1 MAQLNANTPYIECY
15 IRNKYIYGPDSEGLT
30 EGYIFGVK
38 SMINRP
44 MHFHFQSCFGA
55 VFWQMPISAFC
66 QHEDF
71 DILDENEE
79 RRLSLLQTW
88 DCQDNDIAV
97 TTFGFLQNRRVDVF
111 CRDRVWRSGK
121 YVFTID
127 DYEGDLNE
135 LNIGYAN
142 DQDSKCYHFLAMDDG
157 NFAIPPNNLLRWH
170 NPDFIVPYPMDNPP
184 KVKIFKEML
193 SSEDIDRSYGN
204 SPYFFYTH
212 YPENEKNEKIEEKES
227 PLKSKYMYEPI
238 YKEENNS
245 KGRSTDEITDDIP
258 EYPSA

>member
-1 MAQLNANTPYIECY
+1 MAQLNANTPYIECF
-15 IRNKYIYGPDSEGLT
+15 IRNKYIFGEGDDGLT

-44 MHFHFQSCFGA
+44 MHFHFQANFGA

-66 QHEDF
+66 HKEDY
-71 DILDENEE
+71 DKLSDNEQT
-79 RRLSLLQTW
+79 RLSLLQTW

-97 TTFGFLQNRRVDVF
+97 TTFGFLQNRRVDIF
-111 CRDRVWRSGK
+111 CRDRVWRSGQ

-142 DQDSKCYHFLAMDDG
+142 DQDSKCYHFLALDDG
-157 NFAIPPNNLLRWH
+157 NYAIPPNNLLRWH
-170 NPDFIVPYPMDNPP
+170 NPDFIVPYPKDEPTR
-184 KVKIFKEML
+184 VKIFKEMM
-193 SSEDIDRSYGN
+193 SSEDIDSSYGN
-204 SPYFFYTH
+204 SPYFFYNH
-212 YPENEKNEKIEEKES
+212 YPEEEEKEEKKEVEKHTS
-227 PLKSKYMYEPI
+227 LRSKYI
-238 YKEENNS
+238 YKEDN
-245 KGRSTDEITDDIP
+245 IP